1 MAYHIK
7 FEEIATVQSELGQS
21 INSWQE
27 AIAKLSESI
36 SSFSQNSQLKGQA
49 LESMKLY
56 MTEVH
61 MTLLS
66 TFQLLM
72 QEYSSSFLL
81 YKDGY
86 YAIDRSSSAELS
98 MHRLNTI
105 EKKSR
110 TGSNQFNNQLDSLS
124 RVRQSISDIL
134 SYNKSSHVFV

>member
-110 TGSNQFNNQLDSLS
+110 TGSNQFNN
-124 RVRQSISDIL
+124 
-134 SYNKSSHVFV
+134 